1 MKQIKY
7 TPDAADKLRMIKK
20 EVSMQYGAK
29 KASEVVKRI
38 TTSIKDLLVNEKKGP
53 SVEAMFGVETDYRY
67 LVVVPN
73 YIFYKIEDTCI
84 KIINIYHEK
93 EDFMWQ
99 LFGIDTTPE
108 ETVNYW
114 NE

>member
-1 MKQIKY
+1 MKKIKY

-20 EVSMQYGAK
+20 EVTIQYGGK
-29 KASEVVKRI
+29 KASEVLRRI
-38 TTSIKDLLVNEKKGP
+38 TTSINDLMVNEKKGL
-53 SVEAMFGVETDYRY
+53 SVEAMFGVEKDYRY
-67 LVVVPN
+67 FVVVPN
-73 YIFYKIEDTCI
+73 YIFYKIEDACI
-84 KIINIYHEK
+84 KIINIYHER

-108 ETVNYW
+108 ETISYW